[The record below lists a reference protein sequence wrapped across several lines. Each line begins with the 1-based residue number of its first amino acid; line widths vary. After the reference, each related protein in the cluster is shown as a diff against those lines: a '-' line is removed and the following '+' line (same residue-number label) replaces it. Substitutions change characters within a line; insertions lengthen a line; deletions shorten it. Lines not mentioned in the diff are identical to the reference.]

1 MIYWTKSLGGRTT
14 NYKINNKEI
23 IIIIIKQSLD
33 FVAFTNFGKR
43 FFIYI
48 QAVSQCH
55 SLCFPF
61 FFCLVLYNVITD
73 YKCLQIMCHLKSPC
87 WSPSGMTV

>member
-14 NYKINNKEI
+14 NYKINNKE
-23 IIIIIKQSLD
+23 IIIKQSLD

-61 FFCLVLYNVITD
+61 FFVLSCTTSSLITSVYRLCVI
-73 YKCLQIMCHLKSPC
+73 
-87 WSPSGMTV
+87 